1 MNFHRLLNRQIK
13 EFQVLEE
20 ITPANLSKF
29 LLSIDNAYKSYD
41 RNFSIA
47 ERSLIESSNELV
59 LANNKLNKLVQTKD
73 LVIEDK
79 SANLKKVAY
88 NLENAERIAGLG
100 NFSLNILNNTL
111 EISTQLFDL
120 LNLSKQDDFETID
133 DFIILFENSADIKS
147 EINNSIESGERFK
160 IERICLKNDARFFT
174 VEGAILNY

>member
-59 LANNKLNKLVQTKD
+59 LANNKLNKLIESKD
-73 LVIEDK
+73 LVIEK
-79 SANLKKVAY
+79 KASNLKRLAY

-100 NFSLNILNNTL
+100 NFSVNIL
-111 EISTQLFDL
+111 
-120 LNLSKQDDFETID
+120 KY
-133 DFIILFENSADIKS
+133 SAS
-147 EINNSIESGERFK
+147 
-160 IERICLKNDARFFT
+160 
-174 VEGAILNY
+174 